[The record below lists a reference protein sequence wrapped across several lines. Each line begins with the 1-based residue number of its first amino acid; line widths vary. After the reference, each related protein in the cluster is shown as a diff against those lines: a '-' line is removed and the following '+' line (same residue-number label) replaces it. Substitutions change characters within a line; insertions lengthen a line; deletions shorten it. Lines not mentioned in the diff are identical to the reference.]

1 MRRFSVRIVRYAVS
15 GVSHYGELKSGDERI
30 ARFEGDPFT
39 GLSPSGHVDEVGD
52 VVILPPLER
61 PRIFGFAYNYASH
74 VDETDREVPEVPV
87 CFMKPSTAAIGPDEA
102 IVYPADG
109 ELIHFEGELVVVI
122 GKEARHVKPSEA
134 HEYILGY
141 TCGNDV
147 SDRIVQRRESA
158 FGALL
163 IGKGQD
169 TFAPLGPVIA
179 TELDPSALSLTTR
192 VNGAVAQSASTAD
205 LLLAVPDIVS
215 YLSRYLTLLPGD
227 AIMTGTPSGVG
238 PIRPG
243 DEIEVEIEGIGVLRN
258 PVVAE
263 SR

>member
-1 MRRFSVRIVRYAVS
+1 MLIVRYAV
-15 GVSHYGELKSGDERI
+15 GDVCHYGELGADDAGI

-39 GLSPSGHVDEVGD
+39 GLRPTGLVDQIADVLVLSPV
-52 VVILPPLER
+52 ER

-74 VDETDREVPEVPV
+74 IDETDRDVPEIPV
-87 CFMKPSTAAIGPDEA
+87 CFMKPSTAVVGPGDA

-122 GKEARHVKPSEA
+122 GKEARHVKASEA

-147 SDRIVQRRESA
+147 SDRIVQRKESK
-158 FGALL
+158 FGTLL

-192 VNGAVAQSASTAD
+192 VNGAVMQSATTAD
-205 LLLAVPDIVS
+205 LLLAVPDLVG
-215 YLSRYLTLLPGD
+215 YLSRHLTLLPGD
-227 AIMTGTPSGVG
+227 VIMTGTPSGVG
-238 PIRPG
+238 PIHPG
-243 DEIEVEIEGIGVLRN
+243 DEVEVEIEGIGVLRN

-263 SR
+263 GV

>member
-1 MRRFSVRIVRYAVS
+1 MRIVRYAVD
-15 GVSHYGELKSGDERI
+15 GVRHYGELEVGDARI
-30 ARFEGDPFT
+30 TRLEGDPFT
-39 GLSPSGHVDEVGD
+39 GLSPTGHIDKAGD
-52 VVILPPLER
+52 VVVLPPLER

-87 CFMKPSTAAIGPDEA
+87 CFMKPSTAVVGPGDA

-109 ELIHFEGELVVVI
+109 ELVHFEGELVVVI
-122 GKEARHVKPSEA
+122 GKEARHVKPTEA

-147 SDRIVQRRESA
+147 SDRIVQRRESKY
-158 FGALL
+158 GTLL

-179 TELDPSALSLTTR
+179 TELDPSGLSLTTR
-192 VNGAVAQSASTAD
+192 VNGTVVQSASTAD
-205 LLLAVPDIVS
+205 LLLAVPDLVS

-227 AIMTGTPSGVG
+227 VIMTGTPSGVG

-263 SR
+263 RP

>member
-1 MRRFSVRIVRYAVS
+1 MRIVRYAI
-15 GVSHYGELKSGDERI
+15 GGERHYGELESDDARI

-39 GLSPSGHVDEVGD
+39 GLSPTGQIDQVGD
-52 VVILPPLER
+52 VVVLPPVER

-74 VDETDREVPEVPV
+74 VDETDRDIPEVPV
-87 CFMKPSTAAIGPDEA
+87 CFMKPSTAVVGPGDA

-122 GKEARHVKPSEA
+122 GKEARHVKPAEA

-147 SDRIVQRRESA
+147 SDRIVQRKESKY
-158 FGALL
+158 GTLL

-192 VNGAVAQSASTAD
+192 VNGAVMQSATTAD
-205 LLLAVPDIVS
+205 LLLPVPGIVS

-227 AIMTGTPSGVG
+227 VIMTGTPSGVG

-243 DEIEVEIEGIGVLRN
+243 DEVEVEIEGIGVLRN

>member
-1 MRRFSVRIVRYAVS
+1 MRIVRYAVG
-15 GVSHYGELKSGDERI
+15 GVRHYGELEAGDARI
-30 ARFEGDPFT
+30 ARFEGDPFSGLTPT
-39 GLSPSGHVDEVGD
+39 GSVDEVGD
-52 VVILPPLER
+52 VVFLPPLER

-74 VDETDREVPEVPV
+74 VDETDRDVPEVPV
-87 CFMKPSTAAIGPDEA
+87 CFMKPSTAVVGPGDA

-109 ELIHFEGELVVVI
+109 ELIHFEGELVAVI
-122 GKEARHVKPSEA
+122 GKEARRVKPSEA
-134 HEYILGY
+134 YEYVLGY

-158 FGALL
+158 FGTLL

-179 TELDPSALSLTTR
+179 TGLDPSALSLTTR
-192 VNGAVAQSASTAD
+192 VNGAVVQSASTAD
-205 LLLAVPDIVS
+205 LLLGVPELVS

-227 AIMTGTPSGVG
+227 VIMTGTPSGVG

-243 DEIEVEIEGIGVLRN
+243 DEVEVEIEGIGVLRN

-263 SR
+263 GR

>member
-1 MRRFSVRIVRYAVS
+1 MRVVRYSVGGVRHYGQLDADDTRIVRC
-15 GVSHYGELKSGDERI
+15 
-30 ARFEGDPFT
+30 EGDPFT
-39 GLSPSGHVDEVGD
+39 GMVPTGDLDEVAG
-52 VVILPPLER
+52 VTILSPLER
-61 PRIFGFAYNYASH
+61 PRIFGFAYNYAAH
-74 VDETDREVPEVPV
+74 IDETDREVPEVPV
-87 CFMKPSTAAIGPDEA
+87 VFMKPSTAVIGPGDA

-109 ELIHFEGELVVVI
+109 ELIHFEGELVAVI
-122 GKEARHVKPSEA
+122 GKEARRVKASEA
-134 HEYILGY
+134 QEHILGY

-147 SDRIVQRRESA
+147 SDRVVQRRESA
-158 FGALL
+158 HGTLL

-179 TELDPSALSLTTR
+179 TELDPSGLALTTR

-205 LLLAVPDIVS
+205 LLLTVADLVS

-243 DEIEVEIEGIGVLRN
+243 DEVEVEIEGIGVLRN

-263 SR
+263 SL

>member
-1 MRRFSVRIVRYAVS
+1 MRIVRYAVG
-15 GVSHYGELKSGDERI
+15 GVCCYGELDVGDARI
-30 ARFEGDPFT
+30 TRFEGDPYM
-39 GLSPSGHVDEVGD
+39 GLSLTGHVDD
-52 VVILPPLER
+52 VRDVTVLAPLDR
-61 PRIFGFAYNYASH
+61 PRIFGFAYNYAAH
-74 VDETDREVPEVPV
+74 VDETDREIPDVPV
-87 CFMKPSTAAIGPDEA
+87 CFMKPSTAVVGPGGA

-122 GKEARHVKPSEA
+122 GKRARCVNPSDA
-134 HEYILGY
+134 HGYILGY

-147 SDRIVQRRESA
+147 SDRIVQRKESR
-158 FGALL
+158 FGTLL
-163 IGKGQD
+163 VGKGQD

-179 TELDPSALSLTTR
+179 TGLDPSRLSLTTR
-192 VNGAVAQSASTAD
+192 VNGTVAQSASTAD
-205 LLLAVPDIVS
+205 LLLAVPDLVS
-215 YLSRYLTLLPGD
+215 YLSRHLTLLPGD

>member
-1 MRRFSVRIVRYAVS
+1 MRIVRYAVGS
-15 GVSHYGELKSGDERI
+15 AHFYGELESGDTRI
-30 ARFEGDPFT
+30 VRFEGDPFT
-39 GLSPSGHVDEVGD
+39 GSAPSGQVDEVGD
-52 VVILPPLER
+52 VVVLPPLER

-74 VDETDREVPEVPV
+74 IDETDRQVPEVPV
-87 CFMKPSTAAIGPDEA
+87 CFMKPSTAVIGPGDA

-109 ELIHFEGELVVVI
+109 ELVHFEGELVVVI

-147 SDRIVQRRESA
+147 SDRIVQRKESK
-158 FGALL
+158 FGTLL

-192 VNGAVAQSASTAD
+192 VNGTVTQSATTAD
-205 LLLAVPDIVS
+205 LLLAVPELVS

-227 AIMTGTPSGVG
+227 AIMTGTPAGVG

-243 DEIEVEIEGIGVLRN
+243 DEVEVEIEGIGVLRN

-263 SR
+263 SV

>member
-1 MRRFSVRIVRYAVS
+1 VRIVRYSVG
-15 GVSHYGELKSGDERI
+15 GVRHYGELESGDTRI
-30 ARFEGDPFT
+30 ARCDGDPFT
-39 GLSPSGHVDEVGD
+39 GMTPTGVTDKVGD
-52 VVILPPLER
+52 VTVLAPLER

-74 VDETDREVPEVPV
+74 VDETDREIPEVPV
-87 CFMKPSTAAIGPDEA
+87 CFMKPSTAVTGPGA
-102 IVYPADG
+102 VIVYPAAG

-147 SDRIVQRRESA
+147 SDRIVQRKESA
-158 FGALL
+158 FGTLL

-169 TFAPLGPVIA
+169 TFAPLGPVVA
-179 TELDPSALSLTTR
+179 TDLDPSALHLTTR
-192 VNGAVAQSASTAD
+192 VNGTVVQSATTAD
-205 LLLAVPDIVS
+205 LLLDVPELVS
-215 YLSRYLTLLPGD
+215 YLSHYLTLLPGD

-243 DEIEVEIEGIGVLRN
+243 DEVEVEIEGIGVLRN

-263 SR
+263 SV

>member
-1 MRRFSVRIVRYAVS
+1 MRIVRYAVGS
-15 GVSHYGELKSGDERI
+15 AHFYGELESGDARI

-39 GLSPSGHVDEVGD
+39 GLAPSGQVDEVGD
-52 VVILPPLER
+52 VVVLPPLER

-74 VDETDREVPEVPV
+74 IDETDRQVPEVPV
-87 CFMKPSTAAIGPDEA
+87 CFMKPSTAVIGPGGA

-147 SDRIVQRRESA
+147 SDRIVQRKESK
-158 FGALL
+158 FGTLL

-192 VNGAVAQSASTAD
+192 VNGTVTQSATTAD
-205 LLLAVPDIVS
+205 LLLAVPELVS

-227 AIMTGTPSGVG
+227 AIMTGTPAGVG

-243 DEIEVEIEGIGVLRN
+243 DEVEVEIEGIGVLRN

-263 SR
+263 SA

>member
-1 MRRFSVRIVRYAVS
+1 MRIVRYAVD
-15 GVSHYGELKSGDERI
+15 GVRHYGELEAGDARI

-39 GLSPSGHVDEVGD
+39 GLSPTGRIDKAGD
-52 VVILPPLER
+52 VVVLSPLER

-74 VDETDREVPEVPV
+74 VDETDREIPEVPV
-87 CFMKPSTAAIGPDEA
+87 CFMKPSTAVVGPGDA

-109 ELIHFEGELVVVI
+109 ELVHFEGELVVVI
-122 GKEARHVKPSEA
+122 GKEARHVKPAEA

-147 SDRIVQRRESA
+147 SDRIVQRKESKY
-158 FGALL
+158 GTLL

-179 TELDPSALSLTTR
+179 TELDPSGLSLTTR
-192 VNGAVAQSASTAD
+192 VNGTVVQSASTAD

-215 YLSRYLTLLPGD
+215 YLSRRLTLLPGD
-227 AIMTGTPSGVG
+227 VIMTGTPSGVG

-243 DEIEVEIEGIGVLRN
+243 DEVEVEIEGIGVLRDRKS
-258 PVVAE
+258 VV
-263 SR
+263 